1 VSPVEWGGDR
11 PDDFDTLGNPPAQP
25 PVPASG
31 WPTRLAG
38 YAKLIATAITTLGTT
53 GVLQWLQSAG
63 VTSLP
68 AWAVAGITAVV
79 GLLTVL
85 FSPRNKL

>member
-1 VSPVEWGGDR
+1 MTTEWGGSEGG
-11 PDDFDTLGNPPAQP
+11 DDSNPA
-25 PVPASG
+25 PVRAS
-31 WPTRLAG
+31 WPSRIGG
-38 YAKLIATAITTLGTT
+38 YAKLIATAITTLGTS

-68 AWAVAGITAVV
+68 AWAIAGITAVV

-85 FSPRNKL
+85 LSPKNKP

>member
-1 VSPVEWGGDR
+1 VSPASWE
-11 PDDFDTLGNPPAQP
+11 DDGERSDPG
-25 PVPASG
+25 PVNRLETSSG

-63 VTSLP
+63 MTSLP
-68 AWAVAGITAVV
+68 AWAVAGITALV

-85 FSPRNKL
+85 FSPKNKA

>member
-1 VSPVEWGGDR
+1 MSPAEWGGSVADG
-11 PDDFDTLGNPPAQP
+11 PQQPAP
-25 PVPASG
+25 ASAASG

-38 YAKLIATAITTLGTT
+38 YAKLISTAITTLGTT

-85 FSPRNKL
+85 FSPRNKP

>member
-1 VSPVEWGGDR
+1 MATPQWQSDSKW
-11 PDDFDTLGNPPAQP
+11 PA
-25 PVPASG
+25 
-31 WPTRLAG
+31 RLAG

-68 AWAVAGITAVV
+68 AWALAGITAVV

-85 FSPRNKL
+85 LSPRNKTS

>member
-1 VSPVEWGGDR
+1 MSPAEWNGADV
-11 PDDFDTLGNPPAQP
+11 PPEERY
-25 PVPASG
+25 PAATPSG

-53 GVLQWLQSAG
+53 GILQWLQSAG
-63 VTSLP
+63 MTSLP

-85 FSPRNKL
+85 FSPKNKA

>member
-1 VSPVEWGGDR
+1 MAAEWGKVDLPA
-11 PDDFDTLGNPPAQP
+11 PDPGT
-25 PVPASG
+25 SSS

-38 YAKLIATAITTLGTT
+38 YAKFIATAITTLGAT

-85 FSPRNKL
+85 LSPRNKV

>member
-1 VSPVEWGGDR
+1 MSPAEWGGSEGGDNAGPVNR
-11 PDDFDTLGNPPAQP
+11 LELSGASSWPARI
-25 PVPASG
+25 G
-31 WPTRLAG
+31 G
-38 YAKLIATAITTLGTT
+38 YAKLIATAITTVGTT

-68 AWAVAGITAVV
+68 AWAIAGITAVV

-85 FSPRNKL
+85 LSPRNKA